1 MRIPVS
7 RPSCRHALRGVPLA
21 ALLLA
26 AGPAAAMS
34 FGEYSAACADNGGSA
49 YVDGSGIYQ
58 CGFSSGGD
66 SGGGGGGS
74 SGGGRSAAPAA
85 PNATN
90 QMMLNLMQAASPY
103 VQQAIHDALY
113 GNPQEAAARAAE
125 AERRRQEKEA
135 RDEAVKRRLL
145 GEPGGDGMSMMG
157 LQSQAAS
164 LQMMTGDQA
173 LRPLV
178 DDKPPS
184 GSPPQTH
191 SDAYSRGHDDAARC
205 ISSNAGPYCS
215 AAADTSTCVGD
226 YGQGY
231 QVGAAERKQKLVE
244 AFQAGQSAGQQGGLA
259 NGAADPRAGGEC
271 RSEWVEAYNA
281 GYQITHAPLAAP
293 VPKKRP

>member
-1 MRIPVS
+1 
-7 RPSCRHALRGVPLA
+7 VPLA
-21 ALLLA
+21 ALLLS

-49 YVDGSGIYQ
+49 YVDGSGVYQ
-58 CGFSSGGD
+58 CGFSSGGGSS
-66 SGGGGGGS
+66 SGGGGGG
-74 SGGGRSAAPAA
+74 GAPAA
-85 PNATN
+85 PNANN
-90 QMMLNLMQAASPY
+90 QMMLNLMQAASPF

-125 AERRRQEKEA
+125 AERQRQEKEQH
-135 RDEAVKRRLL
+135 DEAVKRRLL
-145 GEPGGDGMSMMG
+145 GEPGGDGMGMMG
-157 LQSQAAS
+157 LQSQAAT

-173 LRPLV
+173 LRPMV
-178 DDKPPS
+178 DDKPPTTAA
-184 GSPPQTH
+184 PQTH

-215 AAADTSTCVGD
+215 AATDTSTCVGD

-244 AFQAGQSAGQQGGLA
+244 AFQAGQQAGQHGGLA
-259 NGAADPRAGGEC
+259 NGAADARADGEC

-281 GYQITHAPLAAP
+281 GYQITHAPQAAP
-293 VPKKRP
+293 VPKKAP